1 MKSDSTPSGFEYPDD
16 AFEADEVATND
27 AVAGEPVVPFAE
39 SGAPEGSELHE
50 VSPVY
55 DEHELN
61 SEDGPQNLDKE

>member
-1 MKSDSTPSGFEYPDD
+1 MKSDSNSSGFQYSDD
-16 AFEADEVATND
+16 AFDADDLVTND

-39 SGAPEGSELHE
+39 DGAPEGSELHE

-61 SEDGPQNLDKE
+61 SEDGPQNLEEE